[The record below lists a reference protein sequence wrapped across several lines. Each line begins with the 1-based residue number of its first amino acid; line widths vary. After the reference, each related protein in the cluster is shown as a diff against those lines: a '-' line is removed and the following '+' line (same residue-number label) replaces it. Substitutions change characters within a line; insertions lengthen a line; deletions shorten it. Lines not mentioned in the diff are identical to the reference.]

1 LCTAERKRASAQPEI
16 MKQRFFI
23 AIAFVLATTLPA
35 LAQETVY
42 PVPVK
47 TTPPPLMTEDRFGFV
62 VERTFEYKLTFGFPS
77 MDKAWFIPGTK
88 TRMVVLWL
96 KVENES
102 DNPLKI
108 DISKFT
114 STDDAGKMYTPLKPD
129 EAFDRII
136 AGVNTTEPVLATKAL
151 NRISLGKAG
160 NKVTV
165 EQIKEDVARYA
176 LQNDTIPPRSVKDG
190 LIYFDPPQKK
200 KFTID
205 VLLGSL
211 WSKPFTFSTT
221 KPK

>member
-1 LCTAERKRASAQPEI
+1 
-16 MKQRFFI
+16 MKYRFFI
-23 AIAFVLATTLPA
+23 AIIFSLATTICGF
-35 LAQETVY
+35 AQETVY
-42 PVPVK
+42 PVPAK
-47 TTPPPLMTEDRFGFV
+47 TTPLPLMTEDHFGFV
-62 VERTFEYKLTFGFPS
+62 VEKTFEYKLTFGFPS

-88 TRMVVLWL
+88 TRLVVLWL
-96 KVENES
+96 RVENQS

-114 STDDAGKMYTPLKPD
+114 STDDAGKTFSPLTPD
-129 EAFDRII
+129 EAFNRII

-151 NRISLGKAG
+151 KGISLGKAG

-176 LQNDTIPPRSVKDG
+176 LLSETIPPRSAKDG

-205 VLLGSL
+205 VTLGYL
-211 WSKPFTFSTT
+211 WSKPFTFSST

>member
-1 LCTAERKRASAQPEI
+1 
-16 MKQRFFI
+16 MKQRFLITI
-23 AIAFVLATTLPA
+23 AIVLTLSLPA
-35 LAQETVY
+35 FAQETVY
-42 PVPVK
+42 PVPAK
-47 TTPPPLMTEDRFGFV
+47 TTPPPLMTEDHFGFV
-62 VERTFEYKLTFGFPS
+62 VEKTFEYKLTFGFPS

-96 KVENES
+96 RVENQS

-108 DISKFT
+108 DITKFT
-114 STDDAGKMYTPLKPD
+114 STDDTGKTVNPLTPE
-129 EAFDRII
+129 EAFNRII
-136 AGVNTTEPVLATKAL
+136 AGVGTTEPVLATKAL
-151 NRISLGKAG
+151 KGISLGKAG

-176 LQNDTIPPRSVKDG
+176 LVNDTLPPRAVKDG

-205 VLLGSL
+205 VTLGNL
-211 WSKPFTFSTT
+211 WSKPFTFSST

>member
-1 LCTAERKRASAQPEI
+1 
-16 MKQRFFI
+16 MKQRVFI
-23 AIAFVLATTLPA
+23 AIVFALVTTISAF
-35 LAQETVY
+35 AQETVY
-42 PVPVK
+42 PVPEKV
-47 TTPPPLMTEDRFGFV
+47 TPPPLMTEDHFGFV

-96 KVENES
+96 KIENES

-108 DISKFT
+108 DVSKFV
-114 STDDAGKMYTPLKPD
+114 STDDAGKTYNPLKPE

-136 AGVNTTEPVLATKAL
+136 SGVNTTEPVLATKAL

-165 EQIKEDVARYA
+165 EQIKEDIVRYA
-176 LQNDTIPPRSVKDG
+176 LQSDTIPPRSVKDG
-190 LIYFDPPQKK
+190 LIYFEPPQKK
-200 KFTID
+200 KYTID
-205 VLLGSL
+205 VMLGSL
-211 WSKPFTFSTT
+211 WSKPLTFSTT

>member
-1 LCTAERKRASAQPEI
+1 

-23 AIAFVLATTLPA
+23 IVFALATSVCA
-35 LAQETVY
+35 FAQETVY
-42 PVPVK
+42 PVPAK
-47 TTPPPLMTEDRFGFV
+47 TTPPPLMTEDHFGFV

-77 MDKAWFIPGTK
+77 MDKAWFIPGTR

-96 KVENES
+96 RVENES

-114 STDDAGKMYTPLKPD
+114 STDDAGKTATPLAPE
-129 EAFDRII
+129 EAFNRII
-136 AGVNTTEPVLATKAL
+136 SGVNTTEPVLATKAL
-151 NRISLGKAG
+151 KGISLGKAG

-176 LQNDTIPPRSVKDG
+176 LQSDTIPPRSVKDG

-205 VLLGSL
+205 VTLGNL

-221 KPK
+221 RPK